1 MTLAG
6 FSGNTDLN
14 VRVTGDAQ
22 MEALRDWFENLWQD
36 SKYIAEALVN
46 ELDESCPIA
55 QTPPYLVELKALYE
69 LYYSDV
75 GPTQLPLQPRRG
87 QLANFQL
94 DSVNRGLAM
103 VDAKDCCYI
112 GDAVGLGK
120 TFIGTE
126 LLRQMRVSYPNYGL
140 PLILCPAGLILMWR
154 RMNEENGLEAIAF
167 GGSYCSR
174 QSPTTPPPTETPA
187 QFAVPTA
194 FAHHDVLNSK
204 PVRLEPPLRCPL
216 LLSGSHP

>member
-22 MEALRDWFENLWQD
+22 MEALRDWLENLWQD
-36 SKYIAEALVN
+36 SEYIAEALVN

-55 QTPPYLVELKALYE
+55 QTPPYLVALKALYE

-103 VDAKDCCYI
+103 VNA
-112 GDAVGLGK
+112 
-120 TFIGTE
+120 
-126 LLRQMRVSYPNYGL
+126 
-140 PLILCPAGLILMWR
+140 
-154 RMNEENGLEAIAF
+154 
-167 GGSYCSR
+167 
-174 QSPTTPPPTETPA
+174 
-187 QFAVPTA
+187 
-194 FAHHDVLNSK
+194 
-204 PVRLEPPLRCPL
+204 
-216 LLSGSHP
+216 

>member
-87 QLANFQL
+87 QLAEFSARFSEPWTGHGRCQRL
-94 DSVNRGLAM
+94 LLHRR
-103 VDAKDCCYI
+103 CR
-112 GDAVGLGK
+112 GLGK

-126 LLRQMRVSYPNYGL
+126 LLRQMRVRYPNYGL

-154 RMNEENGLEAIAF
+154 RMNEENGLD
-167 GGSYCSR
+167 GY
-174 QSPTTPPPTETPA
+174 
-187 QFAVPTA
+187 
-194 FAHHDVLNSK
+194 
-204 PVRLEPPLRCPL
+204 
-216 LLSGSHP
+216 